1 MGGTFQLHR
10 DAQSTLGV
18 HLAFNFGSIVG
29 VSFRGHHEAVAVY
42 PHITGMEGEMNLCW
56 RHRQKQV
63 GPCAI
68 RDGSREDPLPHCGS
82 LMPPHSSAGG
92 RRLTAALGSTVARVA
107 EAGALLL
114 PEPSME
120 ALPAA
125 PHCGHSTASA
135 VGGSA
140 APAPRAA
147 CAAHV
152 ALAVPVHALHRPCA
166 CMPCTHPAHACPAAA
181 THKPLKA
188 ARCPLTLAVPA
199 RVAPGTSAL
208 AAAHVEAPTVPA
220 AHATGVP
227 GHLWKHQS
235 DSEGFR
241 AGGSIPRVMQR
252 PW

>member
-1 MGGTFQLHR
+1 MSGTFQLHR

-42 PHITGMEGEMNLCW
+42 PHITGVEGEMDLCW
-56 RHRQKQV
+56 RHRHRQKQV
-63 GPCAI
+63 GPCAS

-92 RRLTAALGSTVARVA
+92 HRLTAALGSTVARVA

-135 VGGSA
+135 VRGSA

-147 CAAHV
+147 CAPHL
-152 ALAVPVHALHRPCA
+152 ALSVPMHALHP
-166 CMPCTHPAHACPAAA
+166 PCTH
-181 THKPLKA
+181 
-188 ARCPLTLAVPA
+188 VPCSSQA
-199 RVAPGTSAL
+199 QASEGG
-208 AAAHVEAPTVPA
+208 TVPSHLGSTCPCSPGDRCTGSCSCRG
-220 AHATGVP
+220 AHC
-227 GHLWKHQS
+227 S
-235 DSEGFR
+235 CSSCDR
-241 AGGSIPRVMQR
+241 GSWAPLET
-252 PW
+252 PE